1 MKTQRQRSANQDKK
15 NTHISCQSQL
25 GLWRP
30 NSRYLCL
37 VVGTLVISCHCLT
50 WSQTAPI
57 SANLPWHSSQ
67 ESSIRDETQQLVS
80 EKFTVNAGSTY
91 SLAELIDLAESHN
104 PETRVAWERAR
115 SMGDAFGVARSELY
129 PTLVALVLSQT
140 SRQQAFL
147 NSSFYRQ
154 VVQSF
159 DLAFDLNYTIFDF
172 GGRSGRIDQARARL
186 LASDFSFN
194 DTHRRVIYKVETAY
208 YLLLNAVGQEE
219 AAHANLSNAN
229 AVQQA
234 AESSLKNGLA
244 TLPDVLEAKSAVAEA
259 VYNVQAAIGAE
270 DVARGNLATAL
281 GASPLQPIPVQPID
295 QISTPEG
302 IESSVDQAIDRALQQ
317 RPDLLKEVAEIRSA
331 DARVKEAKSVY
342 FPTLRMHAYPDLQS
356 LYARQQTLP
365 WAHTAS
371 LDGQINFSLGWT
383 VFDGGARK
391 HALAQAEHDAQ
402 AARAQAMVTRN
413 QIENSVWTAYS
424 DLKTAFRQREAA
436 AALLDAATQSY
447 DAAIQ
452 SYHYGVRSL
461 LDVTEAQKT
470 LAQARSTDVLARTQ
484 VLGALAD
491 LSFQTGDSIQPASGR
506 RQP

>member
-1 MKTQRQRSANQDKK
+1 MS
-15 NTHISCQSQL
+15 
-25 GLWRP
+25 P
-30 NSRYLCL
+30 N
-37 VVGTLVISCHCLT
+37 V
-50 WSQTAPI
+50 
-57 SANLPWHSSQ
+57 PWHSSQ
-67 ESSIRDETQQLVS
+67 EGSIRDEAKQVAS
-80 EKFTVNAGSTY
+80 EKFTVSVASTY

-115 SMGDAFGVARSELY
+115 SLVDAFGVARSELY
-129 PTLVALVLSQT
+129 PTLVAAALSQA

-147 NSSFYRQ
+147 NTTFYRQ
-154 VVQSF
+154 VVQST

-172 GGRSGRIDQARARL
+172 GGRSGRIDQAKARL
-186 LASDFSFN
+186 LAADFSFN
-194 DTHRRVIYKVETAY
+194 DAHRRVIYQIERAY
-208 YLLLNAVGQEE
+208 YLLLNAIGQQE
-219 AAHANLSNAN
+219 AARANLANAT

-244 TLPDVLEAKSAVAEA
+244 TLPDVLEARSAVAEA
-259 VYNVQAAIGAE
+259 AYTVQAAIGAE

-281 GASPLQPIPVQPID
+281 GTTPLQPIAVQPID

-331 DARVKEAKSVY
+331 DARVKEAKSAY
-342 FPTLRMHAYPDLQS
+342 FPSLHTHAYLDPQS
-356 LYARQQTLP
+356 LYGMQQTMP
-365 WAHTAS
+365 WGHTAG
-371 LDGQINFSLGWT
+371 LDGQISFSLSWT

-391 HALAQAEHDAQ
+391 HTLAQAEHDVQ
-402 AARAQAMVTRN
+402 AARAQAMATRD
-413 QIENSVWTAYS
+413 QIENGVWTAYS

-452 SYHYGVRSL
+452 SYHYGVRSV

-484 VLGALAD
+484 VLSALAD
-491 LSFQTGDSIQPASGR
+491 LSFQTADSIQSVSGR

>member
-1 MKTQRQRSANQDKK
+1 MSPN
-15 NTHISCQSQL
+15 L
-25 GLWRP
+25 LWHP
-30 NSRYLCL
+30 
-37 VVGTLVISCHCLT
+37 
-50 WSQTAPI
+50 P
-57 SANLPWHSSQ
+57 Q
-67 ESSIRDETQQLVS
+67 ERSIRGEAMQVTS
-80 EKFTVNAGSTY
+80 EKFAVDAAFTY

-115 SMGDAFGVARSELY
+115 SQADAFGVARSELY
-129 PTLVALVLSQT
+129 PTLVAAALSQT
-140 SRQQAFL
+140 LRQQVFL
-147 NSSFYRQ
+147 NSSFSRQ
-154 VVQSF
+154 VVQSS

-172 GGRSGRIDQARARL
+172 GGRSGRIDQAKARL
-186 LASDFSFN
+186 LAADFKFN
-194 DTHRRVIYKVETAY
+194 DAHRQVIYKIQTAY
-208 YLLLNAVGQEE
+208 YLLLNAIGQQE
-219 AAHANLSNAN
+219 AAGANLANAN

-244 TLPDVLEAKSAVAEA
+244 TLPDVLEARSAVAEA

-270 DVARGNLATAL
+270 DVARGNLATTL
-281 GASPLQPIPVQPID
+281 GTSPLQQIPVQPID
-295 QISTPEG
+295 QISIPEG

-331 DARVKEAKSVY
+331 DARVKEAKSAY

-365 WAHTAS
+365 WGHTAS

-391 HALAQAEHDAQ
+391 HNLAQAEHDVQ
-402 AARAQAMVTRN
+402 GARAQAMVTRD
-413 QIENSVWTAYS
+413 QIENGVWTAYS
-424 DLKTAFRQREAA
+424 DLKTAFRQRAAA
-436 AALLDAATQSY
+436 AALLDAAMQSY

-452 SYHYGVRSL
+452 SYRYGVRSL
-461 LDVTEAQKT
+461 LDVTDAQKT
-470 LAQARSTDVLARTQ
+470 LARARSTDVLARTQ

-491 LSFQTGDSIQPASGR
+491 LSFQTGDSIQPTSGR

>member
-1 MKTQRQRSANQDKK
+1 MRM
-15 NTHISCQSQL
+15 
-25 GLWRP
+25 
-30 NSRYLCL
+30 CL
-37 VVGTLVISCHCLT
+37 VVGALAVSCPSLTL
-50 WSQTAPI
+50 SQTAPM
-57 SANLPWHSSQ
+57 SPNLAWHSPQ
-67 ESSIRDETQQLVS
+67 ERAIRDEAKQVAS
-80 EKFTVNAGSTY
+80 EKFTVNAASTY

-115 SMGDAFGVARSELY
+115 SLAEAFGVARSELY
-129 PTLVALVLSQT
+129 PTLVAVALSQT

-154 VVQSF
+154 VVQSS

-172 GGRSGRIDQARARL
+172 GGRSGRIDQAKARL
-186 LASDFSFN
+186 LGADFNFN
-194 DTHRRVIYKVETAY
+194 DAHRQVIYKIETAY
-208 YLLLNAVGQEE
+208 YLLLNAIGQEE
-219 AAHANLSNAN
+219 AARANQTNAS

-244 TLPDVLEAKSAVAEA
+244 TLPDVLEARSAAAEA
-259 VYNVQAAIGAE
+259 AYNVQAAIGTE

-281 GASPLQPIPVQPID
+281 GTSPLQPIPVQSMD

-331 DARVKEAKSVY
+331 DARVKEAKSAF
-342 FPTLRMHAYPDLQS
+342 FPTLRMHAYPDFQS
-356 LYARQQTLP
+356 LYGMQQTQP
-365 WAHTAS
+365 WGHTAS
-371 LDGQINFSLGWT
+371 LDGQINFSLSWT

-391 HALAQAEHDAQ
+391 HTLAQAKHDVQ
-402 AARAQAMVTRN
+402 AARAQAMVTRD
-413 QIENSVWTAYS
+413 QIENGVWTAYS
-424 DLKTAFRQREAA
+424 NLKTAFRQREAA
-436 AALLDAATQSY
+436 GALLDAATQSY
-447 DAAIQ
+447 NAAIQ

-461 LDVTEAQKT
+461 LDLTEAQKT

-484 VLGALAD
+484 VLAALAD
-491 LSFQTGDSIQPASGR
+491 LSFQTADSIQPAGVT